1 MIPLP
6 RRFPLPVIG
15 IIGGVGSGKSSIAR
29 EASLRRPWFVLDA
42 DQLGHQI
49 LQFPEVITE
58 LTTQFGKEI
67 LTSSGVIDRSVL
79 ARRVFGPENIN
90 ARQQLEAIV
99 HPSLRRLA
107 EDGLERAA
115 ESGNYQLL
123 ILDAAILLEAGW
135 NELCDAV
142 VFVETPFEMRLKR
155 VAQTRGWNEDEF
167 RQREASQLPL
177 ERKRDLSDEIIP
189 NESELNLA
197 VESLIAF
204 VERRFPGLH
213 ESPN

>member
-6 RRFPLPVIG
+6 RRFSLPVIG

-29 EASLRRPWFVLDA
+29 EASQLRPWFVLDA

-58 LTTQFGKEI
+58 LTNQFGQNI
-67 LTSSGVIDRSVL
+67 LRSSGAIDRSAL
-79 ARRVFGPENIN
+79 AERVFGPENIEK
-90 ARQQLEAIV
+90 RQQLEAIV
-99 HPSLRRLA
+99 HPHIRRLA
-107 EDGLERAA
+107 EEGLERAA
-115 ESGNYQLL
+115 QSGDYELL

-135 NELCDAV
+135 NDLCDAV
-142 VFVETPFEMRLKR
+142 VFVETPFDVRLKR
-155 VAQTRGWNEDEF
+155 VAQARGWNEDELK
-167 RQREASQLPL
+167 QREASQFSLQ
-177 ERKRDLSDEIIP
+177 RKRDAADEIIV
-189 NESELNLA
+189 NESTLNPA

-204 VERRFPGLH
+204 VEHRYPSLH